1 MAINKIKTI
10 AIEDSAITSAKI
22 AADNVTSA
30 EIGDNQV
37 GISELNVSD
46 GTNGQVLSTDGIGN
60 LVFSSVSFDND
71 YVSSLSFNTTN
82 GILTAA
88 RGSLSSLTVDLD
100 GRWADSGHT
109 HPDLDTNEYVDSMA
123 WDSGTGVITLGR
135 SGALSDLTLDIDGRY
150 TESGHTHS
158 YLPLSG
164 GNVTGNINLADNVK
178 MTFGTS
184 GDLEIYHD
192 TSNSYISDVGSGDL
206 ILKSISMIRLNSS
219 TNESMITAQINGPV
233 DLYYDNAVKIS
244 TKTSGA
250 LITGNLDAT
259 GEVTAY
265 FSDARLKDFE
275 GRIPNPLDKLNE
287 LSGYYFKENEL
298 AHSLGYS
305 NEDRQVGVSA
315 QEVLNVLPEAVTQAV
330 IDPEYLAV
338 KYDKLVPLLIE
349 AIKELSAQVEK
360 LKK

>member
-1 MAINKIKTI
+1 
-10 AIEDSAITSAKI
+10 
-22 AADNVTSA
+22 
-30 EIGDNQV
+30 
-37 GISELNVSD
+37 
-46 GTNGQVLSTDGIGN
+46 
-60 LVFSSVSFDND
+60 
-71 YVSSLSFNTTN
+71 
-82 GILTAA
+82 
-88 RGSLSSLTVDLD
+88 
-100 GRWADSGHT
+100 
-109 HPDLDTNEYVDSMA
+109 MA

-158 YLPLSG
+158 YLPLTG
-164 GNVTGNINLADNVK
+164 GTIGGTVSFQDNSK
-178 MTFGTS
+178 LKFGDS

-192 TSNSYISDVGSGDL
+192 TSDSYISDVGTGNL
-206 ILKSISMIRLNSS
+206 ILRASTDIRLQSS
-219 TNESMITAQINGPV
+219 GGESMITAQKDG
-233 DLYYDNAVKIS
+233 AVYLFHNNVQKLETKS
-244 TKTSGA
+244 TGTEIA
-250 LITGNLDAT
+250 GNLDAT

-298 AHSLGYS
+298 AHSLGYR